1 LTLEEQVTNLRI
13 SQTCVEYINEYYPLL
28 NSISVECEDLDDDCS
43 DDYNFYYVEFDIG
56 NDESVFF
63 GKLADMALLLPSDI
77 DDDGYVQTASTYS
90 DSLNLLGDKLDWL
103 SKDNLLYVTPQ
114 VILLKSDND
123 ESNGYRTLRST
134 DYISF
139 QSFLRL
145 EIDMG
150 EVIE

>member
-1 LTLEEQVTNLRI
+1 
-13 SQTCVEYINEYYPLL
+13 
-28 NSISVECEDLDDDCS
+28 
-43 DDYNFYYVEFDIG
+43 
-56 NDESVFF
+56 
-63 GKLADMALLLPSDI
+63 MALLLPSDI
-77 DDDGYVQTASTYS
+77 DDEGYVHTASTYS

-145 EIDMG
+145 EIDME